1 VSAGSPESILA
12 VALTAAEASTVYA
25 DDGHTSVKEIGILNE
40 QWAQSFVGDAIS
52 RQLRERYAHA
62 KPQPYVTYETKA
74 SWLDYYFPNRS
85 RGPYAKRLTDRSRF
99 DLAVWKK
106 TNGISG
112 LIEIKDEPVMGSYSK
127 SRDTEKLI
135 GALRRW
141 PDLRWGIFLFST
153 RATSNYEDDRKLAEH
168 IEKKR
173 DSVESVVSK
182 VDSNFTCEFVHR
194 NSNSKK
200 CRLVHWSGAIIRRS
214 T

>member
-1 VSAGSPESILA
+1 MALA
-12 VALTAAEASTVYA
+12 AAEASTVYA
-25 DDGHTSVKEIGILNE
+25 DDGHTSVKDIGLLNE
-40 QWAQSFVGDAIS
+40 QWSQSFVGDAIS
-52 RQLRERYAHA
+52 RHLRESYAYA
-62 KPQPYVTYETKA
+62 KPQPYVTYETNA
-74 SWLDYYFPNRS
+74 GWLDYYFPKRS
-85 RGPYAKRLTDRSRF
+85 PGPYANRLTDRSRF
-99 DLAVWKK
+99 DIAVWKK

-141 PDLRWGIFLFST
+141 QDLRWGIFLFSI

-173 DSVESVVSK
+173 ISVESAVSK
-182 VDSNFTCEFVHR
+182 VDRNFTCEFVHR
-194 NSNSKK
+194 NSDSKES
-200 CRLVHWSGAIIRRS
+200 RLVHWSGAIIRRS